1 MYSEEYR
8 ERLKKKHLKN
18 TLRMYC
24 QEYREWLK
32 RKKQRERKEKKKSTF
47 KQLKKSLNKLFKNI
61 PTITQL
67 LDTNSK
73 YIIFLK

>member
-1 MYSEEYR
+1 MYS
-8 ERLKKKHLKN
+8 
-18 TLRMYC
+18 

-61 PTITQL
+61 PTTTQL

-73 YIIFLK
+73 YITFQNNSICLEIKYL

>member
-8 ERLKKKHLKN
+8 ERFKKKHLKN

-47 KQLKKSLNKLFKNI
+47 KPLKKKSEQTF
-61 PTITQL
+61 
-67 LDTNSK
+67 
-73 YIIFLK
+73 